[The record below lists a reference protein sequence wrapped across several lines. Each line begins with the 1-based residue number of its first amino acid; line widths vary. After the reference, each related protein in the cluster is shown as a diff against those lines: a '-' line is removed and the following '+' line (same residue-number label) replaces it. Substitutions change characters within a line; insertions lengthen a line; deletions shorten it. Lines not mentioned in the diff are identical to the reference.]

1 MILVVGSTGRLGG
14 QIARR
19 LLGAGIRPRVLVR
32 HHSDYRPLVEAGAEA
47 AFGDLKDVASLDAA
61 CEGVDTIITTANA
74 AGRGGEDTFDSVDDA
89 GNRNLIGAATRAG
102 VERFIFTSVLGSDPS
117 SPSPLIRAKG
127 LTEERLRASGMSFTI
142 VQPDVYM
149 DLLIPMV
156 VGLPL
161 SRGET
166 VVLVAEARHKHTFV
180 AMQDVAA
187 LILAAL
193 DHEAARNQT
202 IQVGGPEPLS
212 WRDIVSIAGEVVGR
226 HIHFE
231 TVLPGEQLPGQP
243 QFVSDLMAS
252 LEMYDS
258 AFDARATAATYGVE
272 LTPLSVW
279 LRQSFSA
286 AVTA

>member
-1 MILVVGSTGRLGG
+1 
-14 QIARR
+14 
-19 LLGAGIRPRVLVR
+19 VR
-32 HHSDYRPLVEAGAEA
+32 HHSDYQPLIEAGAEA

-61 CEGVDTIITTANA
+61 CEGVDTLITTANA

-89 GNRNLIGAATRAG
+89 GNRNLISAATRAG
-102 VERFIFTSVLGSDPS
+102 VRRFIFTSVLGSDPS

-156 VGLPL
+156 VAMPL
-161 SRGET
+161 SRGDT
-166 VVLVAEARHKHTFV
+166 VVLVAEARRKHTFV

-202 IQVGGPEPLS
+202 IPFGGPEPLS
-212 WRDIVSIAGEVVGR
+212 WRDIVGIVGEMAGRE
-226 HIHFE
+226 IPFE
-231 TVLPGEQLPGQP
+231 TVSPGEQLPGQP
-243 QFVSDLMAS
+243 EFVSGLMAS

-258 AFDARATAATYGVE
+258 AFDARVTAATYGVE

-279 LRQSFSA
+279 LRQSFPA